1 MIALYCYGKSSAVGV
16 VRFSVSAK
24 VAGED
29 SAIAVMHV
37 AVLQSARATKRPKK
51 DTAGQKRVRKSIVRT
66 RISAG
71 WD

>member
-1 MIALYCYGKSSAVGV
+1 MIALYCCWKSGAVGV
-16 VRFSVSAK
+16 VRFFVSAK